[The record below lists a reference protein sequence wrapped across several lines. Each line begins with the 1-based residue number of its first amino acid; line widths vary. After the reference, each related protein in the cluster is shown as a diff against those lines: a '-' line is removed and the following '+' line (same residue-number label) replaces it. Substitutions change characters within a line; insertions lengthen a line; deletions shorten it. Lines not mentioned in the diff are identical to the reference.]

1 MFRMLHLFVG
11 CLNRAA
17 PYFAH
22 ARGVGL
28 AAYAFDEDTLAFE
41 KRAETGDIDNPTFLT
56 VDPATRCI
64 YANSEVFGW
73 KEGVVSSY
81 RFEPDSG
88 SLIYLNKQPTLG
100 SIAAHNSLTRDGRFL
115 MVANYGMGE
124 GGPDQSVAVFGRNE
138 DGSLT
143 PAISSVANRGTGPN
157 SQRQERSH
165 THCVAQFADGG
176 LVVVSDLGLDR
187 IFSYRVGDDG
197 SLSEGRRTGRPA
209 GRGTAAH
216 RPPPGRPELFRLQRT
231 RFDDRLAAQ
240 EARTVL
246 LSRSMSSRRCPRV
259 RAESH
264 GADIHVSP
272 DGRFVYGSNR
282 GHDSIAIFRIEQGS
296 GKLEPLGHAP
306 SGGNTPRNFA
316 ITPSGRHLVVANQDS
331 DAIAF
336 LERDAESG
344 MLRDTGRRLEIG
356 TPMCV
361 RVTAF

>member
-56 VDPATRCI
+56 VDAGTRCI

-73 KEGVVSSY
+73 KEGVVSAY
-81 RFEPDSG
+81 RFEPDNG

-176 LVVVSDLGLDR
+176 RVVVSDLGLDR
-187 IFSYRVGDDG
+187 IFSYRVGEDG
-197 SLSEGRRTGRPA
+197 SLSKVGELAARPGAGPRHIALHPDARSFFVFNELDSTIASLRKNADGSLIALDVVPALPA
-209 GRGTAAH
+209 G
-216 RPPPGRPELFRLQRT
+216 
-231 RFDDRLAAQ
+231 
-240 EARTVL
+240 
-246 LSRSMSSRRCPRV
+246 S
-259 RAESH
+259 AESH

-282 GHDSIAIFRIEQGS
+282 GHDSIAIFRVERGS

-331 DAIAF
+331 DVIAF
-336 LERDAESG
+336 LERDTETG

-361 RVTAF
+361 RVTAL

>member
-1 MFRMLHLFVG
+1 MLHLFVG

-41 KRAETGDIDNPTFLT
+41 MRTETGDIDNPTFLT

-88 SLIYLNKQPTLG
+88 TLIYLNKQPTLG

-124 GGPDQSVAVFGRNE
+124 GGPDRSVAVFGRNE
-138 DGSLT
+138 DGSLS
-143 PAISSVANRGTGPN
+143 PAVSSVANRGTGPN

-176 LVVVSDLGLDR
+176 LVIVTDLGLDR
-187 IFSYRVGDDG
+187 IFSYRVGEDG
-197 SLSEGRRTGRPA
+197 SLLKVGELAARPGAGPRHIALHPDGESFFVFNELDSTIASLRKMADGSLVVLDVVAALPA
-209 GRGTAAH
+209 GSA
-216 RPPPGRPELFRLQRT
+216 
-231 RFDDRLAAQ
+231 
-240 EARTVL
+240 V
-246 LSRSMSSRRCPRV
+246 
-259 RAESH
+259 SH

-316 ITPSGRHLVVANQDS
+316 ITPSGRHLVIANQDS

-361 RVTAF
+361 RVTAL